1 MELPKQTPAVQEN
14 LILQLQMIKAELEQ
28 IERVKEFLKNLEP
41 GRKIYINLGEVMVE
55 SNYLEAIQYLE
66 EKEKALRAA
75 LLELEAKL
83 NLGQFNAQGGSL
95 ST

>member
-1 MELPKQTPAVQEN
+1 MELNLKPQDEN
-14 LILQLQMIKAELEQ
+14 LILQLQLVKAELEQ
-28 IERVKEFLKNLEP
+28 LEKVKNFLKGLEP

-66 EKEKALRAA
+66 EKERNLKAL

-83 NLGQFNAQGGSL
+83 TKGGL
-95 ST
+95 QT

>member
-1 MELPKQTPAVQEN
+1 MQIPQNQN
-14 LILQLQMIKAELEQ
+14 LQVDEQNLLLQLQLIRAELEQ

-66 EKEKALRAA
+66 DKEKALRSL
-75 LLELEAKL
+75 LLEIEGKISVQ
-83 NLGQFNAQGGSL
+83 NLQKPSP
-95 ST
+95 

>member
-1 MELPKQTPAVQEN
+1 MQIPQNQN
-14 LILQLQMIKAELEQ
+14 LQVDEQNLLLQLQLIRAELEQ

-66 EKEKALRAA
+66 DKEKALRSL
-75 LLELEAKL
+75 LLEIEGKISVQ
-83 NLGQFNAQGGSL
+83 NLQKPS
-95 ST
+95 S